1 VAIGPDL
8 TAAGSSGSRYF
19 IESMID
25 PNAVIGQNYQVTEIE
40 QKDGEMIA
48 GLLVSETESSVVI
61 KTLTDTVTVSKL
73 AISDRQL
80 SEHSMMPEGL
90 LDGLNERQ
98 RIELIKYLTT
108 L

>member
-1 VAIGPDL
+1 
-8 TAAGSSGSRYF
+8 
-19 IESMID
+19 MID

-73 AISDRQL
+73 VISDRQL

-90 LDGLNERQ
+90 MDGLNERQ

>member
-1 VAIGPDL
+1 MFL
-8 TAAGSSGSRYF
+8 QF
-19 IESMID
+19 
-25 PNAVIGQNYQVTEIE
+25 TEIE

-90 LDGLNERQ
+90 MDGLNERQ